1 MTGKEDRIQRSAY
14 IRRASWIALAG
25 NFALA
30 ALKIS
35 AGALSGSLSV
45 LSDGID
51 SSTDVL
57 IAILTLMAAHIA
69 VKPGDEEHPYGH
81 GRIET
86 VAAAIISFIVF
97 FAGGQILVRGVQD
110 LISGATSKIPG
121 SLALWATLISIVG
134 KLSLAWTQFHY
145 GKKSSSSMLIANGKN
160 MRGDI
165 LTSIAVLAGLGLSY
179 LTGIPALDKIFAVLV
194 SLWILKNAVG
204 IFMEANT
211 ELMDGSSDKS
221 KYADVFHAVDHITS
235 ALNPHR
241 VRIRHVGAMLIIDM
255 DIEIDPELS
264 LREAHAIAADVEK
277 SIKEHLPDV
286 YDVIVHME
294 PKGNDEEERFG
305 LSKPSSGLEGENK
318 SERSER

>member
-1 MTGKEDRIQRSAY
+1 MIGDKDQNQRSTY
-14 IRRASWIALAG
+14 IRKAAWIALVG

-30 ALKIS
+30 ALKLS

-57 IAILTLMAAHIA
+57 IAILTLVAAHIA

-86 VAAAIISFIVF
+86 VAAAIISFVVF
-97 FAGGQILVRGVQD
+97 FAGSQILARAAKD
-110 LISGATSKIPG
+110 LFTGAVSNIPTP
-121 SLALWATLISIVG
+121 LALWATLISIGG
-134 KLSLAWTQFHY
+134 KLLLAWTQFHY

-165 LTSIAVLAGLGLSY
+165 FTSIAVLAGLGLSF
-179 LTGIPALDKIFAVLV
+179 LTGLPALDKIFAILV
-194 SLWILKNAVG
+194 SFWILKNAIG
-204 IFMEANT
+204 IFLEANT
-211 ELMDGSSDKS
+211 ELMEGSSDRS
-221 KYADVFHAVDHITS
+221 KYADVFHAVDHIAS
-235 ALNPHR
+235 AVNPHR
-241 VRIRHVGAMLIIDM
+241 VRIRQVGAMLIIDL

-264 LREAHAIAADVEK
+264 VRKAHSIAADVER

-286 YDVIVHME
+286 YDVIVHIE
-294 PKGNDEEERFG
+294 PRGNDEEERFG
-305 LSKPSSGLEGENK
+305 LSKPSMGLDDTSK
-318 SERSER
+318 S